1 MDDPFDPINV
11 DIKQTK
17 KRSSSTA
24 EKKQND
30 NIERIPIVN
39 IDSKDGVIVT
49 DKNGEDEKKKSV
61 SRVKTFQDKQKKLVE
76 QRLKI
81 QNEKVK
87 NKDKTANLTDGFTS
101 DSPSSD
107 AIITSRSMISELSSE
122 IKEEEELEMDQE
134 HCSLSNSKKMKK
146 KKKQKKI

>member
-1 MDDPFDPINV
+1 VISSAIFKKGGGNDKLNKTFSDFNYELEKEKAKAKEKEEKDNEKKQIRPQSLRIKKKNRGRIDDPFDPINV

-61 SRVKTFQDKQKKLVE
+61 SRVKTFQDKQKK
-76 QRLKI
+76 
-81 QNEKVK
+81 
-87 NKDKTANLTDGFTS
+87 
-101 DSPSSD
+101 
-107 AIITSRSMISELSSE
+107 IS
-122 IKEEEELEMDQE
+122 
-134 HCSLSNSKKMKK
+134 
-146 KKKQKKI
+146 